1 MATQLKKETESIQT
15 RNKWLEKFLCLII
28 ILCPILDCASFIFR
42 NFFQTTISV
51 STIIR
56 PIIPLCLLLYIF
68 IKGNKK
74 EKIILSLIAVAYIG
88 YAAVHLLVYN
98 GFHNGCAFGDIKLEM
113 QYVFN
118 FSFVM
123 IYFIVFAFLFLKK
136 DLATDKLYNSITI
149 MATIYV
155 VSIFLAII
163 MGQSS
168 YTYTE
173 TSTGYKGWIESGNSL
188 SAILIMSLFIML
200 QRVREKK
207 ITILVIVAVAAYLI
221 TTIGTRTGLFGT
233 FIAVGLYLLLEMFF
247 SRNKKIIIAGLSLMT
262 IAVLVV
268 IFAGSK
274 TIQRRQQMNQSQYT
288 IIDEATGEVGNMTG
302 DMLRIKNKILNN
314 TLEEG
319 YMSEA
324 QKQSVLDLHEYTK
337 SVKLAGNDTRTQQ
350 LMYNMYLMKNQG
362 SFIGI
367 VFGNGYN
374 NNERE
379 MRMENELA
387 SLFLNFGLCGFIL
400 YACPILAVLIYAIVF
415 GIKKRKDITLS
426 YVMNVAALIL
436 AIGLSW
442 LSGYVLFATSSMT
455 VIVVVATLLL
465 VEIKKIK
472 DKNRKM

>member
-1 MATQLKKETESIQT
+1 METQSKKQTEQIQT
-15 RNKWLEKFLCLII
+15 NNKWIEKFLCLII

-68 IKGNKK
+68 IKGSKK
-74 EKIILSLIAVAYIG
+74 EKIVLVLIALAYIG
-88 YAAVHLLVYN
+88 YAAVHLLIYN
-98 GFHNGCAFGDIKLEM
+98 SFHNGCAYGDIKLEM

-149 MATIYV
+149 MATIYIA
-155 VSIFLAII
+155 SIVLAI
-163 MGQSS
+163 
-168 YTYTE
+168 
-173 TSTGYKGWIESGNSL
+173 
-188 SAILIMSLFIML
+188 
-200 QRVREKK
+200 
-207 ITILVIVAVAAYLI
+207 
-221 TTIGTRTGLFGT
+221 
-233 FIAVGLYLLLEMFF
+233 
-247 SRNKKIIIAGLSLMT
+247 
-262 IAVLVV
+262 
-268 IFAGSK
+268 
-274 TIQRRQQMNQSQYT
+274 
-288 IIDEATGEVGNMTG
+288 TGEVGNMTG

-324 QKQSVLDLHEYTK
+324 QKQSVLDLYEYTK
-337 SVKLAGNDTRTQQ
+337 SVNLAGTDTRTQQ
-350 LMYNMYLMKNQG
+350 LMYNLYLMKNQG
-362 SFIGI
+362 SFTGI

-374 NNERE
+374 NNVRE

-400 YACPILAVLIYAIVF
+400 YACPVLAVLIYAIVF
-415 GIKKRKDITLS
+415 GIKKRKDITLN

-455 VIVVVATLLL
+455 VIVVIATLLL

-472 DKNRKM
+472 KKEKI

>member
-1 MATQLKKETESIQT
+1 
-15 RNKWLEKFLCLII
+15 
-28 ILCPILDCASFIFR
+28 
-42 NFFQTTISV
+42 
-51 STIIR
+51 
-56 PIIPLCLLLYIF
+56 
-68 IKGNKK
+68 
-74 EKIILSLIAVAYIG
+74 
-88 YAAVHLLVYN
+88 
-98 GFHNGCAFGDIKLEM
+98 
-113 QYVFN
+113 
-118 FSFVM
+118 
-123 IYFIVFAFLFLKK
+123 
-136 DLATDKLYNSITI
+136 
-149 MATIYV
+149 
-155 VSIFLAII
+155 

-168 YTYTE
+168 YTYIE

-221 TTIGTRTGLFGT
+221 TTIGTRTGLLGT

-262 IAVLVV
+262 IAILVV
-268 IFAGSK
+268 VFAGSK

-350 LMYNMYLMKNQG
+350 LMYNIYLMKNQH
-362 SFIGI
+362 SFTGI

-400 YACPILAVLIYAIVF
+400 YACPILAVLVYAIIF
-415 GIKKRKDITLS
+415 GIKRRKEITLS
-426 YVMNVAALIL
+426 YVMNVAALML

-455 VIVVVATLLL
+455 VIVVIATLLL

-472 DKNRKM
+472 KSKDSKIADAE

>member
-1 MATQLKKETESIQT
+1 METQKTNWI
-15 RNKWLEKFLCLII
+15 EKLLCLII

-74 EKIILSLIAVAYIG
+74 EKIILALIALAYIG
-88 YAAVHLLVYN
+88 YAVVHLLIYN
-98 GFHNGCAFGDIKLEM
+98 SFHTGCSFGDIKLEM

-118 FSFVM
+118 FSFIM

-149 MATIYV
+149 MATIYI
-155 VSIFLAII
+155 VSIVLAII

-168 YTYTE
+168 HTYIE

-188 SAILIMSLFIML
+188 SAILITSLFMML
-200 QRVREKK
+200 QRARENK
-207 ITILVIVAVAAYLI
+207 ITIVVILAVGTYLI
-221 TTIGTRTGLFGT
+221 TTIGTRTGLLGT
-233 FIAVGLYLLLEMFF
+233 FIAVGLYILLEMFF
-247 SRNKKIIIAGLSLMT
+247 SRNKKIIISGLTLMCVA
-262 IAVLVV
+262 ILVV
-268 IFAGSK
+268 VFAGSK
-274 TIQRRQQMNQSQYT
+274 TIQRRQQMAESQYT

-314 TLEEG
+314 ELEEDF
-319 YMSEA
+319 MSEA

-337 SVKLAGNDTRTQQ
+337 SIKLAGNDTRTQQ
-350 LMYNMYLMKNQG
+350 LMYNIYLMKNQH
-362 SFIGI
+362 SFTGI

-374 NNERE
+374 NNVRE

-400 YACPILAVLIYAIVF
+400 YAGPLLAVLVYAIIF
-415 GIKKRKDITLS
+415 GIKRRKEISLN
-426 YVMNVAALIL
+426 YVMNVCALIL
-436 AIGLSW
+436 AISLSW

-465 VEIKKIK
+465 KEIKRIKDNENKDKKIK
-472 DKNRKM
+472 DNKSLD

>member
-1 MATQLKKETESIQT
+1 MDTQLKSKT
-15 RNKWLEKFLCLII
+15 NWLEKALCLII
-28 ILCPILDCASFIFR
+28 ILCPILDCVSFIFR
-42 NFFQTTISV
+42 NYFQTTISV

-74 EKIILSLIAVAYIG
+74 EKIILSLIALAYIG
-88 YAAVHLLVYN
+88 YAVVHLLIYN
-98 GFHNGCAFGDIKLEM
+98 SFHNGCAFGDIKLEM

-118 FSFVM
+118 FSFIM

-155 VSIFLAII
+155 ASIVLAII

-168 YTYTE
+168 YTYIE

-207 ITILVIVAVAAYLI
+207 ITVLVIVAVAAYLI
-221 TTIGTRTGLFGT
+221 TTIGTRTGLLGT
-233 FIAVGLYLLLEMFF
+233 F
-247 SRNKKIIIAGLSLMT
+247 SKNKKIIIAGLALML

-274 TIQRRQQMNQSQYT
+274 TIQRRQQMDQSQYT
-288 IIDEATGEVGNMTG
+288 IIDESTGEVGNMTG

-314 TLEEG
+314 ELEEG
-319 YMSEA
+319 YMSDA

-367 VFGNGYN
+367 VFGNGFN
-374 NNERE
+374 NNVRE

-400 YACPILAVLIYAIVF
+400 YACPILAVLVYAIIF
-415 GIKKRKDITLS
+415 GIKRRKDITLN
-426 YVMNVAALIL
+426 YVMNVAALML

-442 LSGYVLFATSSMT
+442 MSGYVLFATSSMT
-455 VIVVVATLLL
+455 IIVVIATLLL

-472 DKNRKM
+472 EKRS

>member
-1 MATQLKKETESIQT
+1 MDDMNEQAYLIP
-15 RNKWLEKFLCLII
+15 NGFDFKFFHYST
-28 ILCPILDCASFIFR
+28 PIEQRDPFHIAYMYHT
-42 NFFQTTISV
+42 N
-51 STIIR
+51 
-56 PIIPLCLLLYIF
+56 P
-68 IKGNKK
+68 IKGTEVAFQAFELVKK
-74 EKIILSLIAVAYIG
+74 AIPELRVTMFSAYSKPNRLPNWCDFYQQPDQSL
-88 YAAVHLLVYN
+88 
-98 GFHNGCAFGDIKLEM
+98 
-113 QYVFN
+113 FN
-118 FSFVM
+118 
-123 IYFIVFAFLFLKK
+123 
-136 DLATDKLYNSITI
+136 
-149 MATIYV
+149 TIYNEAAIYV
-155 VSIFLAII
+155 GSIVLAII

-168 YTYTE
+168 YTYSE

-221 TTIGTRTGLFGT
+221 TTIGTRTGLLGT

-262 IAVLVV
+262 IAILVV
-268 IFAGSK
+268 VFAGSK

-350 LMYNMYLMKNQG
+350 LMYNIYLMKNQH
-362 SFIGI
+362 SFTGI

-455 VIVVVATLLL
+455 VIVVIATLLL

-472 DKNRKM
+472 KSKDSKIADAE

>member
-1 MATQLKKETESIQT
+1 METQLKSKS
-15 RNKWLEKFLCLII
+15 NWLEKALCLII

-42 NFFQTTISV
+42 NYFQTTISV

-74 EKIILSLIAVAYIG
+74 EKIILSLIALAYIG
-88 YAAVHLLVYN
+88 YAVVHLLIYN
-98 GFHNGCAFGDIKLEM
+98 SFHNGCAFGDIKLEM

-118 FSFVM
+118 FSFIM

-155 VSIFLAII
+155 VSIVLAII

-168 YTYTE
+168 YTYIE

-247 SRNKKIIIAGLSLMT
+247 SRNKKIIIAGLALMT

-288 IIDEATGEVGNMTG
+288 IIDESTGEVGNMTG

-314 TLEEG
+314 ELEEG
-319 YMSEA
+319 YMSDA

-350 LMYNMYLMKNQG
+350 LMYNLYLMKNQH
-362 SFIGI
+362 SFTGI

-400 YACPILAVLIYAIVF
+400 YACPILAVLVYAIIF
-415 GIKKRKDITLS
+415 GIKRRKDITLN
-426 YVMNVAALIL
+426 YVMNVGALIL

-455 VIVVVATLLL
+455 VIVVIATLLL

-472 DKNRKM
+472 EKRD